1 MNEKEGKKITFC
13 LTCSYL
19 RILHAFGGNF
29 LNLKKLLVCKVLFFN
44 ICL

>member
-1 MNEKEGKKITFC
+1 MKKKEKKITFC
-13 LTCSYL
+13 LTCSYF

-29 LNLKKLLVCKVLFFN
+29 LNLKKLLVFKVLFFN